1 MSRLNKIIER
11 YEPSLDLFPNGFNH
25 YSGNE
30 DVGHEMA
37 DEIFTSKSKIYDDS
51 AEIDKT
57 KRYKAALEKF
67 PARFIY
73 FNKSGMRSRLVRIF
87 RALEKEKFPN
97 LDYKN
102 KTTSQLWNYYNC
114 LRKNLGVIK

>member
-25 YSGNE
+25 HSGNE
-30 DVGHEMA
+30 DIGHEIA
-37 DEIFTSKSKIYDDS
+37 DKIFTSKSRIHNDS
-51 AEIDKT
+51 AGIDKIE
-57 KRYKAALEKF
+57 RYKKAINKF
-67 PARFIY
+67 PARVIY
-73 FNKSGMRSRLVRIF
+73 FNRSGMRSRLVRIF

-102 KTTSQLWNYYNC
+102 KTTSQLWNYYNH
-114 LRKNLGVIK
+114 LRKDLGRIK